1 MLKAKRLPESS
12 PTMGALVEPGKES
25 QPTRVSGQR
34 VCIKPEVSSEDGR
47 PLRTYSRRVQDARSN
62 DGLKSP
68 MDLVQL
74 IVRRDVFIRKKG
86 VIGEVEQ
93 PKSSEPDTPSQVQA
107 GTSKGSSEADKT
119 PLKLTKTLGPGML
132 PIWLKSEDTLDQVD
146 AEEHRPVE
154 AARRLVGHASYDKT
168 RRTYA
173 EDMHG
178 LPERP
183 HSAHDCIFE
192 TPHAQRVVCDF
203 LVRSRTPAGCRSVL
217 DKGPEKDSAERT
229 SRKNV
234 LYHRATKVERDK
246 SGARLRYLSSKEDK
260 EMNPRA
266 NPHLQGSTGRDVYVS
281 ECARLS
287 ILPQFGVEQC
297 LSTNKLMGAYKLGP
311 YGGLALARALAHN
324 TFIIIVNLRDCALG
338 DTAAVELCRGLA
350 NNPLVTELNL
360 ANNGLTVRAGEALGV
375 LLGLGCKDKKE
386 HLPPIQSL
394 TLDQNKHLHHGLKP
408 VLEAV
413 VHNRNL
419 KTLSLNETGMRD
431 PVGCGLME
439 VLTEMKGRRY
449 LTKLTLAWNEM
460 TVAWRGVMLGL
471 ANNHT
476 LKKLDLSNNGLGDTY
491 GTLLAQSLA
500 SNVSLEVLDVCG
512 CRFGE
517 ATFRALAATFVEH
530 NTTLQMVVLGVNDG
544 SQLLKAMDCSGSSL
558 RLGLRVEKS
567 GDNAGD
573 ELWDVLL
580 DEKHYNMKHPTV
592 MEHTPRFGEYPCID
606 AVTGVSLGI
615 TTPKR
620 HPYTSGWRPV
630 SRATPQGALEVL
642 DPGVQICEDDIKEL
656 GEALVEE
663 IGHSRQPEL
672 ACSRKSKLEW
682 QNRMYREALSLTP
695 SRFQEFYDDV
705 IKDAS
710 LTSAC
715 VSQACARAKDG
726 MGHYEEAAQAYH
738 EALRIQEDPVMETGF
753 RHALEEINVHRE
765 RNTPF
770 LRHQILL
777 KIKSVRDTHT
787 PPKPPTPRPPTPKP
801 PMPEP
806 APEPKEEIELLCWEY
821 EHCIHSRLQDIMD
834 QHKDPE
840 LEKRNL
846 REIIREHDT
855 MLHDVYEHY
864 TSQHLSAGID
874 DIPEK
879 INQPDSTGWVNSTG
893 TSMTTRQRLACNRD
907 QQWSSHKTILAA
919 EMDRLAI
926 LCLWDERE
934 VEEYSHSPHINL
946 IGLNF
951 YEWVEYICRCS
962 WDMYHKMKHL
972 CDRVGFMLKTHMV
985 ALKDTAMWLKDQQ
998 DSFGKKLWAKPDGY
1012 ILLESH
1018 RSKLL
1023 RIYKY
1028 FNTREKEKDKI
1039 AAEEERKAADPF
1051 TAPEVK
1057 SKLHLHRTPKTSR
1070 GTPNTAGLPRTPE
1083 NQFLAITPL
1092 TPASTGG
1099 DMCISPS
1106 ILTGIGKP
1114 HRYLEEHDYTMNFND
1129 FIRMF
1134 ERLELYDPNLNMK
1147 RVQVA
1152 CDWVLMHGELLAQEH
1167 PQNVTIEFTFE
1178 QFWEALARCLVATV
1192 EKSRVKE
1199 QGLLVV
1205 IEDLLINLFYPRVAR
1220 VLPGRL

>member
-1 MLKAKRLPESS
+1 
-12 PTMGALVEPGKES
+12 
-25 QPTRVSGQR
+25 
-34 VCIKPEVSSEDGR
+34 
-47 PLRTYSRRVQDARSN
+47 
-62 DGLKSP
+62 
-68 MDLVQL
+68 
-74 IVRRDVFIRKKG
+74 
-86 VIGEVEQ
+86 
-93 PKSSEPDTPSQVQA
+93 
-107 GTSKGSSEADKT
+107 
-119 PLKLTKTLGPGML
+119 
-132 PIWLKSEDTLDQVD
+132 
-146 AEEHRPVE
+146 
-154 AARRLVGHASYDKT
+154 ARRLVGRAAYDKA
-168 RRTYA
+168 RRTFA

-183 HSAHDCIFE
+183 HSAHDGHFE
-192 TPHAQRVVCDF
+192 SPQAGVASNF
-203 LVRSRTPAGCRSVL
+203 LVRSRTPVGRRSL
-217 DKGPEKDSAERT
+217 LGEAPEKDSAERT
-229 SRKNV
+229 SGKNV
-234 LYHRATKVERDK
+234 LYHRATKVESD
-246 SGARLRYLSSKEDK
+246 GVRLRYLSSKEGK
-260 EMNPRA
+260 EIQPDGHA
-266 NPHLQGSTGRDVYVS
+266 HSQGSTGRDVYVA
-281 ECARLS
+281 ECVRLS
-287 ILPQFGVEQC
+287 ILPQFAVEQC
-297 LSTNKLMGAYKLGP
+297 LSTHKLMGAYKLGP
-311 YGGLALARALAHN
+311 YGGLALARAMAHN
-324 TFIIIVNLRDCALG
+324 TFITIVNLRDCSIG
-338 DTAAVELCRGLA
+338 DAAAVELCKGLA

-375 LLGLGCKDKKE
+375 LLGRDCKDKKE
-386 HLPPIQSL
+386 QGHLPPIQSL

-413 VHNRNL
+413 VHNRYL

-439 VLTEMKGRRY
+439 VLTEMKGRRF
-449 LTKLTLAWNEM
+449 LTKLSLAWNEM

-476 LKKLDLSNNGLGDTY
+476 LKKLDISNNGLGDTY
-491 GTLLAQSLA
+491 GILLAQSLA
-500 SNVSLEVLDVCG
+500 SNVSLEVLDVGG
-512 CRFGE
+512 CRFGKE
-517 ATFRALAATFVEH
+517 TFRALAATFVEH
-530 NTTLQMVVLGVNDG
+530 NTTLQMVVLGVSDG
-544 SQLLKAMDCSGSSL
+544 NELLKAMDCSGSLL

-580 DEKHYNMKHPTV
+580 NEKHYNMKHPTV
-592 MEHTPRFGEYPCID
+592 MEHTPRYGEYPCID

-630 SRATPQGALEVL
+630 SRATPQGAREVL
-642 DPGVQICEDDIKEL
+642 DPGVHIREDDIKEL

-663 IGHSRQPEL
+663 IGHSRQPTIPR
-672 ACSRKSKLEW
+672 SRKSKLEW
-682 QNRMYREALSLTP
+682 QNRMHREALSLTP
-695 SRFQEFYDDV
+695 SGFQGFYDDI

-710 LTSAC
+710 LSSAC
-715 VSQACARAKDG
+715 VSQACAVAKDG
-726 MGHYEEAAQAYH
+726 MGHYGEAAQAYH

-777 KIKSVRDTHT
+777 KIKSVRDAHT

-801 PMPEP
+801 PTPEP

-821 EHCIHSRLQDIMD
+821 EHCIHSRLQDVMD

-846 REIIREHDT
+846 REILRGHDA
-855 MLHDVYEHY
+855 MLRDVYEHY
-864 TSQHLSAGID
+864 TSRHLSADID

-879 INQPDSTGWVNSTG
+879 INQVEHPMPRSALVARTPLRQPLGQIPLNSLEALSSRGSERKRPESKRRKAPRDGREHGGKGPHSAEHARGWVNSTG

-907 QQWSSHKTILAA
+907 QQWSSHKTIQAS

-926 LCLWDERE
+926 SCLWDERE
-934 VEEYSHSPHINL
+934 VEDYSHHPHVNL

-951 YEWVEYICRCS
+951 YEFVEYVCRCS
-962 WDMYHKMKHL
+962 WAMYHKMKHL

-985 ALKDTAMWLKDQQ
+985 ALKDTAVWLKSQQ
-998 DSFGKKLWAKPDGY
+998 DSLGKKLWARPAGY
-1012 ILLESH
+1012 TLLESH

-1023 RIYKY
+1023 RIYKH
-1028 FNTREKEKDKI
+1028 FNTREKEKEKI
-1039 AAEEERKAADPF
+1039 AAEEERKAADPN

-1057 SKLHLHRTPKTSR
+1057 MQLQRRSKTSR
-1070 GTPNTAGLPRTPE
+1070 GALNSAGTPRTPQ
-1083 NQFLAITPL
+1083 NRILPITPL

-1099 DMCISPS
+1099 DMLQCISPS
-1106 ILTGIGKP
+1106 IFTGIGEP
-1114 HRYLEEHDYTMNFND
+1114 HRYLEEYDFTMNFND

-1147 RVQVA
+1147 RVQVS

-1167 PQNVTIEFTFE
+1167 PQNVSIEFTFE
-1178 QFWEALARCLVATV
+1178 QFWEALARCLLATV
-1192 EKSRVKE
+1192 DKAKVKE
-1199 QGLLVV
+1199 QGVLVVMEELLV
-1205 IEDLLINLFYPRVAR
+1205 NLFYPRVAR